1 MSIRVTCLW
10 CGVKNDI
17 TKARMNNLAIYCR
30 HCGHRA
36 DKAQT
41 RCDCRQ
47 CIHPVEEPTDTSRE
61 PQQGELFKVNSDDDS
76 VSP

>member
-10 CGVKNDI
+10 CGTKNDI

-30 HCGHRA
+30 QCGHRA
-36 DKAQT
+36 DKAKV

-47 CIHPVEEPTDTSRE
+47 CLHPAEEEKPHE
-61 PQQGELFKVNSDDDS
+61 PQQGELFEMNSEAA
-76 VSP
+76 